1 MSGVILVA
9 VAICLSC
16 TEIQRPTPEPFY
28 AESTPPSKQEF
39 RWSNGK
45 LPKSF
50 DPARAAAAPET
61 DIVRALFE
69 GLTETDPRTLQA
81 VPAAADRWSSSN
93 EFRVWTFHLRR
104 DARWSN
110 GENVTAFDFVSSWK
124 RLASLGDKAAHPEL
138 FQNIVGLA
146 APKPASA
153 PSNKIAPDFL
163 RSPASGAAQQL
174 RLEIANTAQPK
185 QAPPPYAPNANT
197 APAKKDEAASADPR
211 SVKFGVEATDAS
223 TLKVSLLSPDKD
235 FPKLVANPIFRP
247 VYGDATEFE
256 TDPLDDGVVTN
267 GAFSVATV
275 SKDGIVLSRSDS
287 YWNAGTVSL
296 DSVRFVPKESAET
309 ALDAYR
315 KGEIDAVTN
324 AEFEPLILK
333 LLAPYDDF
341 RQTTHSALNFYEFN
355 TANPPFDDRRV
366 REALAIA
373 IDRDRLTAGEMEGAA
388 QPASSFLPIADRSID
403 RFLLDVDLAK
413 QLLEKAGFPRGEG
426 FPRIRL
432 LVNRNDTQQRIARA
446 IARMWKQ
453 NLNLDTE
460 VLVKDPAEIDAI
472 AASGEYDLMRRGIVL
487 PTADESVSM
496 AAIFGLREMR
506 VAPPPVPVKEPPKY
520 DPELGEPPP
529 PLRSHGPTDVVP
541 AEGPSAE
548 SLERMGPLTEETA
561 LYDVQAIPLYFPMSY
576 SLVKPYVKGFE
587 TNSLDAPLLR
597 EISIDNDW
605 QPASA
610 R

>member
-1 MSGVILVA
+1 
-9 VAICLSC
+9 
-16 TEIQRPTPEPFY
+16 
-28 AESTPPSKQEF
+28 
-39 RWSNGK
+39 
-45 LPKSF
+45 
-50 DPARAAAAPET
+50 
-61 DIVRALFE
+61 
-69 GLTETDPRTLQA
+69 

-211 SVKFGVEATDAS
+211 SVKFGGEATDAS

-388 QPASSFLPIADRSID
+388 QPASSFLPIADR
-403 RFLLDVDLAK
+403 
-413 QLLEKAGFPRGEG
+413 
-426 FPRIRL
+426 
-432 LVNRNDTQQRIARA
+432 
-446 IARMWKQ
+446 
-453 NLNLDTE
+453 
-460 VLVKDPAEIDAI
+460 
-472 AASGEYDLMRRGIVL
+472 
-487 PTADESVSM
+487 
-496 AAIFGLREMR
+496 
-506 VAPPPVPVKEPPKY
+506 
-520 DPELGEPPP
+520 
-529 PLRSHGPTDVVP
+529 
-541 AEGPSAE
+541 
-548 SLERMGPLTEETA
+548 
-561 LYDVQAIPLYFPMSY
+561 
-576 SLVKPYVKGFE
+576 
-587 TNSLDAPLLR
+587 
-597 EISIDNDW
+597 
-605 QPASA
+605 
-610 R
+610 